1 MLKINASVGNKGKN
15 FESDVRCIQSLIN
28 KKIHLLV
35 PLMKL
40 KVDGRCGPIT
50 IGLISEFQRRV
61 LKMAKPDGRI
71 DPHKTTFKYLIDDLP
86 ADTPPIKN
94 FDHLLLNIQGLQ
106 RAALTQ
112 KQAYITSKALKLT
125 DSDYE
130 KAAIILGVEIA
141 AIKAIAEIESRGC
154 GFLANGKPKI
164 LFEGH
169 WFSKFT
175 QGAYDESNP
184 TISYKKWVKL
194 HYLGNE
200 KEYSRLNTATALN
213 KTAALKATSW
223 GKFQIMGFNH
233 KQCGY
238 SNVEDFVNDM
248 YKSESFH
255 LMAFVKLMKSMKW
268 DAEIKAKNWAGF
280 AKKYNGPE
288 YKKNS
293 YDVKIKQAYEAYS
306 KGQK

>member
-28 KKIHLLV
+28 KKIHLLF

-40 KVDGRCGPIT
+40 KVDGKCGPIT
-50 IGLISEFQRRV
+50 IGLIAEYQRRV

-71 DPHKTTFKYLIDDLP
+71 DPQKTTFNHLAADLRTEIQP
-86 ADTPPIKN
+86 LKT
-94 FDHLLLNIQGLQ
+94 FDHLLLDLQGLQ
-106 RAALTQ
+106 KVLPAV
-112 KQAYITSKALKLT
+112 KQIQTTNKAKTLNEA
-125 DSDYE
+125 DYE
-130 KAAIILGVEIA
+130 KAAILLGVEAA
-141 AIKAIAEIESRGC
+141 AIKAIADVESRGN
-154 GFLANGKPKI
+154 GFLSNGKPKI

-175 QGAYDESNP
+175 QGIYDEKYPS
-184 TISYKKWVKL
+184 ISYKKWVKT

-200 KEYSRLNTATALN
+200 KEYSRLNTATALD

-233 KQCGY
+233 TQCGY

-248 YKSESFH
+248 KKSESFH
-255 LMAFVKLMKSMKW
+255 LLAFVKLMKYMKW
-268 DAEIKAKNWAGF
+268 DSEIKAKNWAGF
-280 AKKYNGPE
+280 AKKYNGPG
-288 YKKNS
+288 YKANL
-293 YDVKIKQAYEAYS
+293 YDLKIKQAYDAYS

>member
-61 LKMAKPDGRI
+61 LKMTKPDGRI
-71 DPHKTTFKYLIDDLP
+71 DPHKTTFKRLIDNLP
-86 ADTPPIKN
+86 TDTPPTKS

-106 RAALTQ
+106 RATPAQ
-112 KQAYITSKALKLT
+112 KQVYITSKATKLT
-125 DSDYE
+125 EADYE
-130 KAAIILGVEIA
+130 KAAIILGVETA
-141 AIKAIAEIESRGC
+141 AIKAIAEVESRGC
-154 GFLANGKPKI
+154 GFLNNAKPKI

-200 KEYSRLNTATALN
+200 KEYSRLDTAIALN

-223 GKFQIMGFNH
+223 GKFQIMGFNY

-238 SNVEDFVNDM
+238 SNVDNFVKDM

-268 DAEIKAKNWAGF
+268 DVEVKAKNWAGF